1 MNILTNTVSSRS
13 SASLGRSAAEFL
25 DALNRRAARSASL
38 VTQLLGVFEGGGAAY
53 PLVRYDLLG
62 PRGGSAPL
70 RIAIFAGIHG
80 DEPEGCY
87 AVAQFLQLLES
98 RPELA
103 TGYCLS
109 FYPICNPTGF
119 EDRTRETR
127 DGVDLNREFWR
138 ESQAPEVRLLEEELR
153 LQRFDGLIA
162 LHSDDTSEGLYGFVR
177 GPTLTEHLLRP
188 ALAAAEALLPIN
200 QNQLIDGF
208 HARDGLIRDC
218 YTGVLSA
225 PPDARPRPF
234 EIILET
240 PGRAPAFIQ
249 QCAAVVALQTILA
262 EYRKFIAYAANL

>member
-1 MNILTNTVSSRS
+1 MKILTTDTPVAPYAR
-13 SASLGRSAAEFL
+13 ATRSAAEFL

-38 VTQLLGVFEGGGAAY
+38 VAQPLGVFERGGAAY

-62 PRGGSAPL
+62 PRGGAAPL
-70 RIAIFAGIHG
+70 RIAVFAGIHG
-80 DEPEGCY
+80 DEQEGCY

-103 TGYCLS
+103 TGYGLS
-109 FYPICNPTGF
+109 FYPICNPTAF
-119 EDRTRETR
+119 EDRTRQTR

-138 ESQAPEVRLLEEELR
+138 GSQAAEVKLLEEELR
-153 LQRFDGLIA
+153 SQRFDGLIA

-177 GPTLTEHLLRP
+177 GATLTEHLLRP
-188 ALAAAEALLPIN
+188 ALAAAEELLPIN
-200 QNQLIDGF
+200 QNPLIDGF

-218 YTGVLSA
+218 YEGVLSA

-249 QCAAVVALQTILA
+249 QCATVVALQTILA